1 MDTHPIDEKIFIR
14 NLESPRRKSRRK
26 SVKKSKKK
34 PKYRQTPSS
43 NIPKLEDDD
52 EVYGGDDYGSADYG
66 GDDYGGDDY
75 ADVSNGDHDLSEDD
89 YVIKRSRGPIVV
101 FFIIFIVVGIIINVI
116 LLYNLPKFDSEG
128 NEIPDDEKNMAA
140 INSVAFAILT
150 AIILGGAIFMI
161 MKRGNYN
168 NMGVGFI
175 IIAFIAFIILFLMGL
190 IAGEYL
196 NVGHLWAPI
205 QIIPAD
211 I

>member
-1 MDTHPIDEKIFIR
+1 MDTQYSPIDENFFIR

-26 SVKKSKKK
+26 SVRK

-43 NIPKLEDDD
+43 NIPKLEDYDED
-52 EVYGGDDYGSADYG
+52 EVYGGEDYG
-66 GDDYGGDDY
+66 GEVYGGDLNGDHDEDY
-75 ADVSNGDHDLSEDD
+75 DHDLSEDD
-89 YVIKRSRGPIVV
+89 YVIKRSRGPLVV
-101 FFIIFIVVGIIINVI
+101 FFIIFIVVGIIINAV

-140 INSVAFAILT
+140 INSIAFAILV

-175 IIAFIAFIILFLMGL
+175 IIILIAFIILFLMGL

-211 I
+211 T